1 MEDDGSPELGGPQAN
16 QERLSRYKASQ
27 AGGGPVPTFFAVTN
41 CHHGDHHKKDSSQM
55 QSFPGKFLPFS
66 PLSLLGLHAP
76 PPLDLSS
83 LVSRGGGV
91 CCVRARM
98 CVCVCVCVY
107 LKSPRLRRGWTQKRW
122 ACKPPPKTPGP
133 QRPCSSAG
141 RQSDGVS
148 QGGLLSPLSLSV
160 EWLTRTV
167 SLSLSFSPSPPPSQG
182 MGTGGP
188 ARAGSTLMLER
199 WPGKGPLTRCWDI
212 HGKGAGALRNLVF
225 MFASSI
231 ELHKA

>member
-1 MEDDGSPELGGPQAN
+1 MLCACA
-16 QERLSRYKASQ
+16 Y
-27 AGGGPVPTFFAVTN
+27 
-41 CHHGDHHKKDSSQM
+41 
-55 QSFPGKFLPFS
+55 
-66 PLSLLGLHAP
+66 
-76 PPLDLSS
+76 
-83 LVSRGGGV
+83 
-91 CCVRARM
+91 
-98 CVCVCVCVY
+98 VCVCVCVY

-133 QRPCSSAG
+133 QRPCSSAD